1 MEDFKVNELRIKQL
15 ILLDSLVMLKL
26 KNVLKDGDHLLDI
39 VNFLLEKDGEDF
51 VRLAQYANG
60 VSYMNTEEWG
70 TFLESLLYEKDGD
83 VYDHSRLKEEFKDFL
98 STIHNLSNKK

>member
-39 VNFLLEKDGEDF
+39 P
-51 VRLAQYANG
+51 
-60 VSYMNTEEWG
+60 
-70 TFLESLLYEKDGD
+70 ESVK
-83 VYDHSRLKEEFKDFL
+83 LKNIK
-98 STIHNLSNKK
+98 TH